1 MLRRLLTTQLIF
13 TSLLLP
19 LVTHAQNQPNMPIW
33 LVNKL
38 ELYKKSHPDISAQLT
53 EYMGKTAYFVPSRCC
68 DIASELYD
76 VNGQL
81 ICHPDGG
88 FIGGDGKCPSFRA
101 QKKR

>member
-19 LVTHAQNQPNMPIW
+19 LVAHAKDQPNMPIW

-53 EYMGKTAYFVPSRCC
+53 EYMGKTAYFIPSRCC